1 MVQPQNEG
9 VSLSCSPP
17 PMPCQ
22 PLPGQR
28 LSGRDAGHDDAL
40 RSRRGHSFEG
50 SSPELLKKL
59 LLALLHAG
67 HGPPPLSHGQTPPP
81 PSSPQILSATSHPHP
96 PLVPVPVLLRSREPN
111 LPLPRL
117 AGRCAVPSRPRLPF
131 MCRRGGERGRARPP
145 FPPRCRLPQ
154 QRQRPEPRGARSDPP
169 RRGKLVGGG
178 RCTPGAAILPRC
190 CPGEEPGWS
199 RLGLDPVFSR

>member
-81 PSSPQILSATSHPHP
+81 PPA
-96 PLVPVPVLLRSREPN
+96 LRRY
-111 LPLPRL
+111 
-117 AGRCAVPSRPRLPF
+117 
-131 MCRRGGERGRARPP
+131 
-145 FPPRCRLPQ
+145 
-154 QRQRPEPRGARSDPP
+154 
-169 RRGKLVGGG
+169 
-178 RCTPGAAILPRC
+178 
-190 CPGEEPGWS
+190 
-199 RLGLDPVFSR
+199 